1 MQAEK
6 CRKLLVSGRAAVGW
20 LSVLAPNLIG
30 RAWRMQPPLDNN
42 VKYAIRL
49 FGARNALL
57 AYQLYQA
64 ERSDAAA
71 DELEEVLRQ
80 GLAVD
85 AFDVLFG
92 LAYQRGNRNKSLTA
106 AIPVVASMLGL
117 VLGFFGREQHD
128 AAGKKG

>member
-1 MQAEK
+1 MQAAQ

-20 LSVLAPNLIG
+20 LSVLAPNLVG
-30 RAWRMQPPLDNN
+30 RIQPPLDSN

-92 LAYQRGNRNKSLTA
+92 LAYRRATPNKSFAT
-106 AIPVVASMLGL
+106 AIPVMASMLGL

-128 AAGKKG
+128 TVGKAE

>member
-1 MQAEK
+1 MQAAQ
-6 CRKLLVSGRAAVGW
+6 CRKLLVSSRAAVGW
-20 LSVLAPNLIG
+20 VSVLAPNLVG
-30 RAWRMQPPLDNN
+30 RAWRIQLPLDSN

-80 GLAVD
+80 GLAVA

-92 LAYQRGNRNKSLTA
+92 LAYRRANRNKSFTA
-106 AIPVVASMLGL
+106 AIPVVASMLGF

-128 AAGKKG
+128 AAEKTG

>member
-1 MQAEK
+1 MQAAQ
-6 CRKLLVSGRAAVGW
+6 CRKLLVSSRAAVGW
-20 LSVLAPNLIG
+20 VSVLAPNLVG
-30 RAWRMQPPLDNN
+30 RAWRIQLPLDSN

-92 LAYQRGNRNKSLTA
+92 LAYRRANRNKSFTA
-106 AIPVVASMLGL
+106 AIPVVASMLGF

-128 AAGKKG
+128 AAEKTG

>member
-1 MQAEK
+1 MQAAQ

-20 LSVLAPNLIG
+20 LSVLAPNLVG
-30 RAWRMQPPLDNN
+30 RAWRIQPPLDSN

-92 LAYQRGNRNKSLTA
+92 LAYRSRYSQQIFRYSDSRYGFNAR
-106 AIPVVASMLGL
+106 LGAG
-117 VLGFFGREQHD
+117 VLWEGATRHCWES
-128 AAGKKG
+128 